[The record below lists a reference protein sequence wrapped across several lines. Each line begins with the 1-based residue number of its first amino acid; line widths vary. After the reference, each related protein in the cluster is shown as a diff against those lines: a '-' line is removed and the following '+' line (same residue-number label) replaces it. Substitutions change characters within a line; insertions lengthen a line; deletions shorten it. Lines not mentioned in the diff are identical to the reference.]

1 MKITKFE
8 QSGFII
14 ESNNGLK
21 LGLDIGAYTPL
32 EKLENI
38 SCDAFIA
45 SHIHGDHF
53 NFDRIKALS
62 PKQVYLNQECID
74 TLGEESLSFE
84 IVKVKVG
91 DSVIIN
97 DFQVSF
103 FNVDHG
109 PNVSAP
115 LAENFGFLIT
125 VDNQSIYFAGD
136 MFNPSGIDVKDLEL
150 DYALLP
156 VGGHYTF
163 GPCEALDFAKQ
174 FKKINNII
182 PMHYE
187 QNNFVYPE
195 RSNEFLELA
204 KNDFNIILN

>member
-14 ESNNGLK
+14 ESDNGFK
-21 LGLDIGAYTPL
+21 LAFDIGTYTPI
-32 EKLENI
+32 EKLESV
-38 SCDAFIA
+38 SCDAMLV

-53 NFDRIKALS
+53 NIERIKTLA
-62 PKQVYLNQECID
+62 PKKLYLNYECLEA
-74 TLGEESLSFE
+74 LGEEDINAE
-84 IVKVKVG
+84 VIQARVG
-91 DSVIIN
+91 DYIDID
-97 DFQVSF
+97 DFNIHF

-125 VDNQSIYFAGD
+125 VDGQTVYFAGD
-136 MFNPSGIDVKDLEL
+136 MFNPSGIDVSNLEV

-163 GPCEALDFAKQ
+163 GPQEAFDFAKQ
-174 FKKINNII
+174 FKRIGQII

-187 QNNFVYPE
+187 KNNFVYPE
-195 RSNEFLELA
+195 RCQEFVELA
-204 KNDFNIILN
+204 RHSFNIITP